1 MTEKKRT
8 VLATVLVLY
17 VFEMILLKFRGGG
30 MLFGNMIFMFP
41 IGVILPK
48 LWERCKERKK
58 LIGGGIVFN
67 IILELIQL
75 SGGGEI
81 HIFYAVSTGTAG
93 ILLGYA
99 GYYISENT

>member
-1 MTEKKRT
+1 
-8 VLATVLVLY
+8 
-17 VFEMILLKFRGGG
+17 

-48 LWERCKERKK
+48 LWERVQSN

-81 HIFYAVSTGTAG
+81 HIFYAVSTGMAG
-93 ILLGYA
+93 LLLGYA

>member
-17 VFEMILLKFRGGG
+17 VFEMILLKFRGGD
-30 MLFGNMIFMFP
+30 MLFGNM
-41 IGVILPK
+41 ILPK

-81 HIFYAVSTGTAG
+81 HIFYAVSTGMAG
-93 ILLGYA
+93 LLLGYA
-99 GYYISENT
+99 GYYISEKT